1 MWNNPK
7 ITTAELHTILGV
19 SETAVEK
26 NIIDDFIKLD
36 NVYDVLQHNA
46 HPAYSESQEAGQRF
60 LEILYNKK
68 RNPDERA
75 KNLLSGTM

>member
-1 MWNNPK
+1 MKMWNNPK

-46 HPAYSESQEAGQRF
+46 HPAYSES
-60 LEILYNKK
+60 
-68 RNPDERA
+68 
-75 KNLLSGTM
+75 